1 MKQKGKSTLEIRKYI
16 DNKYKEGYG
25 KPTPTPMPKLKNEE
39 TPRFS
44 FHSLF
49 LNKFFQVYFPY
60 LSHTIYNS
68 R

>member
-1 MKQKGKSTLEIRKYI
+1 MKQKGKSTLEIRNYI

-49 LNKFFQVYFPY
+49 LNKFFQVYFSLLITHY
-60 LSHTIYNS
+60 I
-68 R
+68 

>member
-1 MKQKGKSTLEIRKYI
+1 MKQKGKTTLEIRNYI

-25 KPTPTPMPKLKNEE
+25 KPTPTPMLKLKNEE
-39 TPRFS
+39 TPRFFIHFFLTNS
-44 FHSLF
+44 FKCIS
-49 LNKFFQVYFPY
+49 PY